1 MFRYSCRLLSNVCQ
15 HQLQLT
21 KGFQEAAIM
30 SQDIGHN
37 KNKVY
42 KVVLTGGPCGG
53 KTTGQARLST
63 FFESLGWKVYRAP
76 ETALVLMSGGVK
88 FTNLSKLE
96 AYKFQE
102 NLIRTMKQIEDT
114 YFELANTCPQN
125 CLVICDRGI
134 MDASA
139 YLPTED
145 WAQMKADNNWNE
157 IQLRDNRYNQVIHMV
172 SAARGAEMF
181 YTVAGHQTRHES
193 INQAIELD
201 QITAGAWVGHPYY
214 DVIDNTT
221 GFEGKVM
228 RMISAVC
235 NRLGIDTGDRLSTNS
250 KKRKFLVTG
259 VLDWTIFPPHQKF
272 MVTHDYLVTPSRK
285 MQARI
290 RKRGQNGQWTY
301 THTIRR
307 PEINEE
313 SVELRM
319 AINSRDYEILLAQRD
334 YRHYSIYKKRT
345 CFLWNNHYFHLD
357 EYEDPCPPG
366 CKGLILLE
374 TYTTLEGD
382 DLKVPDFLQIE
393 QEVTGNSKYSMFNL
407 SIKEE
412 MDRTKSDASIDSR
425 DV

>member
-1 MFRYSCRLLSNVCQ
+1 MFRYCRLLTNVCQ
-15 HQLQLT
+15 FQLQLT
-21 KGFQEAAIM
+21 KGFNEAVIM
-30 SQDIGHN
+30 SQDIGKN

-76 ETALVLMSGGVK
+76 ETALVLMSGGIK
-88 FTNLSKLE
+88 FTNLTQTE

-114 YFELANTCPQN
+114 YFELADSCQHN

-139 YLPTED
+139 YLARED
-145 WAQMKADNNWNE
+145 WEKMKSDNGWNE
-157 IQLRDNRYNQVIHMV
+157 VHLRDNRYNQVIHMV
-172 SAARGAEMF
+172 SAARGAEVF

-193 INQAIELD
+193 ISQAVDLD
-201 QITAGAWVGHPYY
+201 RITAGAWVGHPYF
-214 DVIDNTT
+214 DVIDNQT
-221 GFEGKVM
+221 GFEDKVM

-250 KKRKFLVTG
+250 KKRKFLVKRI
-259 VLDWTIFPPHQKF
+259 LDWEQFPAHQNF
-272 MVTHDYLVTPSRK
+272 IVNHDYLVTPSRK

-290 RKRGQNGQWTY
+290 RRRGQNGQWTY

-307 PEINEE
+307 PEINEQ

-319 AINSRDYEILLAQRD
+319 AINSRDYGILLAQRD
-334 YRHYSIYKKRT
+334 DRHYTIYKKRT

-357 EYEDPCPPG
+357 QYEEPCPNG

-374 TYTTLEGD
+374 TYTTREGGLLE
-382 DLKVPDFLQIE
+382 LPDFLEIDT
-393 QEVTGNSKYSMFNL
+393 EVTGNAKYSMFNL
-407 SIKEE
+407 SLKEE
-412 MDRTKSDASIDSR
+412 MDRTKSDTSLDSR
-425 DV
+425 D